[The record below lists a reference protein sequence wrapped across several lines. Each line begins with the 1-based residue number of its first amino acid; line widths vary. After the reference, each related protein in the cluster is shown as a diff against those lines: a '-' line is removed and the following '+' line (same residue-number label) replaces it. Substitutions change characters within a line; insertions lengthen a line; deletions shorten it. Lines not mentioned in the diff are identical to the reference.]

1 MPNATPGSV
10 AAFTDAPLARRSP
23 PAPRAALP
31 PEPAVPGAL
40 ARAARHLRRD
50 PAGLAAAGFL
60 AVLVLAAVLAPWIAP
75 FDPNQQFDLLAQR
88 RQPPSAQ
95 HWFGTDSVARDVFSR
110 VLYGAR
116 VSLGISVV
124 AMLLATLLGTAWGAV
139 AGFVG
144 GVVDALLMRIVDAF
158 LAIPRILLLLGV
170 VALWGTLSVP
180 ALVLLLGLTG
190 WFGASRL
197 VRAEVLA
204 ASQRDFVV
212 AARSLGATPTRL
224 LVRHI
229 VPQAIAPLIVAAAL
243 GVGHVIIVEAGLAF
257 LGFGVPAPQASWG
270 NLIRDGFDASTGA
283 WWLSVIPGAA
293 LASTVLAINVLAD
306 RLRLALNPRQ
316 LPGP

>member
-1 MPNATPGSV
+1 MPDATPGSV
-10 AAFTDAPLARRSP
+10 AAFADAPIGIRP
-23 PAPRAALP
+23 PRAA
-31 PEPAVPGAL
+31 PEPAVPGAA
-40 ARAARHLRRD
+40 ARALHRLRRD
-50 PAGLAAAGFL
+50 PAGLAAAAFL
-60 AVLVLAAVLAPWIAP
+60 ALLVLAAVLAPWIVP

-95 HWFGTDSVARDVFSR
+95 HWFGTDSFARDVLSR
-110 VLYGAR
+110 VLHGGR

-124 AMLLATLLGTAWGAV
+124 AMLLASLLGTAWGSI
-139 AGFVG
+139 AGFMG
-144 GVVDALLMRIVDAF
+144 GMLDAFMMRVVDIL

-170 VALWGTLSVP
+170 VALWGTLSLP
-180 ALVLLLGLTG
+180 ALVVLLGVTG

-197 VRAEVLA
+197 VRGEVLA
-204 ASQRDFVV
+204 ARQRDFVV
-212 AARSLGATPTRL
+212 AAHGLGVAPGRL

-229 VPQAIAPLIVAAAL
+229 VPQALGPLIVAAAL
-243 GVGHVIIVEAGLAF
+243 GVGHVIVLEAGLAF

-270 NLIRDGFDASTGA
+270 NLIRDGFDTFTGA
-283 WWLSVIPGAA
+283 WWLSVIPGVA

>member
-10 AAFTDAPLARRSP
+10 AAFTDAPIAPR
-23 PAPRAALP
+23 APRAAP
-31 PEPAVPGAL
+31 PAESAVPGVLGRAL
-40 ARAARHLRRD
+40 GRLRHD

-60 AVLVLAAVLAPWIAP
+60 ALLVLAALLAPWIAP
-75 FDPNQQFDLLAQR
+75 FDPNQQFDLVAQR
-88 RQPPSAQ
+88 RQPPSAH
-95 HWFGTDSVARDVFSR
+95 HWFGTDSFARDVLSR

-116 VSLGISVV
+116 VSLGISLV
-124 AMLLATLLGTAWGAV
+124 AMLLASLLGTAWGAI

-144 GVVDALLMRIVDAF
+144 GMVDAFMMRVVDAL

-180 ALVLLLGLTG
+180 ALVVLLGLTG

-197 VRAEVLA
+197 VRAEVRGA
-204 ASQRDFVV
+204 RQRDFVV
-212 AARSLGATPTRL
+212 AARSLGAAPGRL

-229 VPQAIAPLIVAAAL
+229 LPQAIAPLIVAAAL
-243 GVGHVIIVEAGLAF
+243 GVGHVIVVEAGLAF

-270 NLIRDGFDASTGA
+270 NLIRDGFDSFTGA
-283 WWLSVIPGAA
+283 WWLSVIPGVA